1 MTQDNEMD
9 HKMTDRRAS
18 SNMDTTPQGDEID
31 SEDKLSAM
39 EDEGNLS
46 EDTSSELLDEFREKA
61 DRFENNWKR
70 SVADLQNYKRRA
82 ESERTLQAQASQI
95 ALVINLLPIC
105 DDFGRALEG
114 TRNENTG
121 TGWFEGFEAI
131 QRKLNSLLESMGLTE
146 IPALGE
152 PFDPECHEALAS
164 QPGPENTCVE
174 VILRGFKLGDRVVRP
189 AQVIV
194 GEGMNA
200 SSDEQKEK

>member
-18 SNMDTTPQGDEID
+18 SNMDTTPQGEEIN
-31 SEDKLSAM
+31 SEDKLSAT

-61 DRFENNWKR
+61 DRFENNWQR

-82 ESERTLQAQASQI
+82 ESERTLQAQSSQI

-105 DDFGRALEG
+105 DDFDRALEG
-114 TRNENTG
+114 TRNENTN

-152 PFDPECHEALAS
+152 SFDPECHEALAS
-164 QPGPENTCVE
+164 QSGPENTCVE